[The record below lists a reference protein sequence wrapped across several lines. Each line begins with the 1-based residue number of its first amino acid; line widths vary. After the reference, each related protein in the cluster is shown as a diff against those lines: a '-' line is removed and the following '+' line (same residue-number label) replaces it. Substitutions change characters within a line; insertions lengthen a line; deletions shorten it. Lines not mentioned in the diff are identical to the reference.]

1 MALDIAKF
9 DDVNIFKNRVDE
21 VIKKIKALPS
31 VDGGPVFM
39 LGEIEH
45 NNTQKNLQ
53 NGVPLIEVVQQL
65 NELAKKYGASEL
77 KA

>member
-1 MALDIAKF
+1 MALDITKF

-21 VIKKIKALPS
+21 VIKKIKHLS
-31 VDGGPVFM
+31 VDGGPV
-39 LGEIEH
+39 LCWVKL
-45 NNTQKNLQ
+45 NTITPKELQ
-53 NGVPLIEVVQQL
+53 NGVPLDEEVVCI